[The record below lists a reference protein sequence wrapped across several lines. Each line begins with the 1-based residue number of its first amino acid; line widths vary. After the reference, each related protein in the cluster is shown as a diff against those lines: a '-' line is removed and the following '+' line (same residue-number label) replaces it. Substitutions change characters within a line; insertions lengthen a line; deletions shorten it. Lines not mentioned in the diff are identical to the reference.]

1 MTDEEIKE
9 MEKEAKEYA
18 QGNFYSEQGFLY
30 GYERGFEE
38 GRKEKW
44 HDLRKDPDDLPEED
58 CTEVMFVTK
67 NNETL
72 TGIYKNGGGEG
83 TPIFD
88 TFGIAFY
95 DVEQVIAW
103 CELPKFKE

>member
-1 MTDEEIKE
+1 MTEEEIKE

-30 GYERGFEE
+30 GYERGFAE

-44 HDLRKDPDDLPEED
+44 HDLRENPDDLPKED
-58 CTEVMFVTK
+58 YTEVVFVTK
-67 NNETL
+67 DKNETL
-72 TGIYKNGGGEG
+72 AGIYMNGSS
-83 TPIFD
+83 IFA

-103 CELPKFKE
+103 CELPKFEE